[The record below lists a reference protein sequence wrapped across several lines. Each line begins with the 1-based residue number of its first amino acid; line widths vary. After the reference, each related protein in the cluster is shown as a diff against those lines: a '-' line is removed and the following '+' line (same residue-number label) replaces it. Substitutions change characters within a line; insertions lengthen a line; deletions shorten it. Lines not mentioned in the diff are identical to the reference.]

1 MRTYH
6 GRPLSRATLSVI
18 LRNPIYVM
26 ADPVSYTHLRGV
38 EPQAQDWFHQQT
50 GRI

>member
-1 MRTYH
+1 M
-6 GRPLSRATLSVI
+6 PLPPGKAREFEAA
-18 LRNPIYVM
+18 RKQ
-26 ADPVSYTHLRGV
+26 DCLRGV